1 MKWLEREEKTIY
13 MGCLCE
19 ISLIVKYFA
28 ISEMQEILFCSNGV
42 APRGPY
48 PVGFL

>member
-1 MKWLEREEKTIY
+1 MEWLEREEKIIY

-19 ISLIVKYFA
+19 ISLIAKYFA
-28 ISEMQEILFCSNGV
+28 IGEMQEIFFSSNGV
-42 APRGPY
+42 APCGPY